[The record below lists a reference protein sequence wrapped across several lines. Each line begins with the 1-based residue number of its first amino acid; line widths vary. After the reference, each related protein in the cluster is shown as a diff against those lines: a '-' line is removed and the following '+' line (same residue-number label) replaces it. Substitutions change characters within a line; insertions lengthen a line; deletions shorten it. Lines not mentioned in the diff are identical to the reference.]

1 MRILRLPHHNH
12 VFQMLR
18 LNKGRARF
26 EKQGF
31 GDDCDLRAGV
41 VEEKT
46 VVGRTHEGVH
56 GHRHRS
62 QLHRAEEGG
71 DELRAI
77 QENQEDPVLHLNA
90 EIAEGVA
97 DTVHGFEDF
106 PIGDDAVFVVQGRS
120 ACAAFHHVTI
130 DEEGRC
136 VEPIGNRGGWLSHDR
151 YGGEWEQGRK
161 KIAEAETGRIHRGRP
176 RFSGR
181 IRRKPEHVGPTP
193 HGARASTGR
202 VIRRGRKE
210 APILPNVEYEE
221 ARSNGWDFVTKKT
234 GIADINAVLERFA
247 GQQYIADP
255 SIGMAV
261 YLSVRMGK
269 PLLVEGEPGCGKTE
283 IARTLAAALG
293 TELIRLQ
300 CYEGL
305 DADATLYE
313 WNHPKQLIPI
323 RIEEAR
329 KDPKALEREIFNEEI
344 LLKRPLL
351 QALTHGGPQ
360 APVLLIDEI
369 DRADEEFEGLLLEFL
384 SDFQI
389 TIPEMGT
396 IRAKRVPHVVIT
408 SNRTRELSDA
418 LKRRCLYLYIGY
430 PSREKEVAILRAKV
444 PGLGDQFAEEI
455 AVFVQLVRAE
465 E

>member
-1 MRILRLPHHNH
+1 MT
-12 VFQMLR
+12 
-18 LNKGRARF
+18 A
-26 EKQGF
+26 
-31 GDDCDLRAGV
+31 
-41 VEEKT
+41 T
-46 VVGRTHEGVH
+46 
-56 GHRHRS
+56 
-62 QLHRAEEGG
+62 
-71 DELRAI
+71 
-77 QENQEDPVLHLNA
+77 
-90 EIAEGVA
+90 
-97 DTVHGFEDF
+97 
-106 PIGDDAVFVVQGRS
+106 AVNG
-120 ACAAFHHVTI
+120 
-130 DEEGRC
+130 
-136 VEPIGNRGGWLSHDR
+136 
-151 YGGEWEQGRK
+151 EQGRK

-176 RFSGR
+176 WFSGR

-221 ARSNGWDFVTKKT
+221 ARSNGWDFVTKKP
-234 GIADINAVLERFA
+234 GIDGVDAVLERFA

-293 TELIRLQ
+293 SDLIRLQ

-313 WNHPKQLIPI
+313 WNHPKQLLTI

-329 KDPKALEREIFNEEI
+329 EPQIFSEEF

-351 QALTHGGPQ
+351 QALTQEGERP
-360 APVLLIDEI
+360 PVLLIDEI

-384 SDFQI
+384 SDF
-389 TIPEMGT
+389 
-396 IRAKRVPHVVIT
+396 
-408 SNRTRELSDA
+408 
-418 LKRRCLYLYIGY
+418 
-430 PSREKEVAILRAKV
+430 
-444 PGLGDQFAEEI
+444 
-455 AVFVQLVRAE
+455 
-465 E
+465 

>member
-1 MRILRLPHHNH
+1 MSDPLRTVLVRRPDAS
-12 VFQMLR
+12 F
-18 LNKGRARF
+18 GRA
-26 EKQGF
+26 E
-31 GDDCDLRAGV
+31 
-41 VEEKT
+41 
-46 VVGRTHEGVH
+46 
-56 GHRHRS
+56 
-62 QLHRAEEGG
+62 
-71 DELRAI
+71 
-77 QENQEDPVLHLNA
+77 
-90 EIAEGVA
+90 
-97 DTVHGFEDF
+97 
-106 PIGDDAVFVVQGRS
+106 
-120 ACAAFHHVTI
+120 
-130 DEEGRC
+130 
-136 VEPIGNRGGWLSHDR
+136 
-151 YGGEWEQGRK
+151 
-161 KIAEAETGRIHRGRP
+161 
-176 RFSGR
+176 
-181 IRRKPEHVGPTP
+181 
-193 HGARASTGR
+193 
-202 VIRRGRKE
+202 KE
-210 APILPNVEYEE
+210 APILPNVEYAE
-221 ARSNGWDFVTKKT
+221 ARSNGWDFVTKKP
-234 GIADINAVLERFA
+234 GIDGVDAVLERFA

-261 YLSVRMGK
+261 YLSIRMGK

-283 IARTLAAALG
+283 IARTLAAALE

-313 WNHPKQLIPI
+313 WNHPKQLITI

-329 KDPKALEREIFNEEI
+329 KDPKALEREIFSEEF

-351 QALTHGGPQ
+351 QALTHDGPQ

-444 PGLGDQFAEEI
+444 PGLGEQFAEEI
-455 AVFVQLVRAE
+455 AGFVQRVRAE
-465 E
+465 DDFVKRPGISETLDWASALMALGTTKLDRDIVEQTLGLVVKDAQDLQTMQAGRLDTLMGSP